1 MYPQLV
7 QTIQYNT
14 PRTAES
20 FLARAGVE
28 VNRRVLVDLSD
39 VVTIYAYKA
48 RDSYPDKWREEMK
61 RKKTRKKMAVKR
73 RCSLCSYPTR
83 VAAP

>member
-14 PRTAES
+14 LGTAES

-28 VNRRVLVDLSD
+28 VNRRVLVDFSD
-39 VVTIYAYKA
+39 VVTIYA
-48 RDSYPDKWREEMK
+48 
-61 RKKTRKKMAVKR
+61 
-73 RCSLCSYPTR
+73 
-83 VAAP
+83 